1 MMARDLQKQFHPDKW
16 SENTGLKQKMEK
28 YSSYINEAKAILLND
43 LQRAIYLMDLKGMH
57 VEEDLKATNSE
68 FVEEIF
74 ALQEEIQ
81 QARTFEQVDKIRK
94 RLQEVLAEVQKDL
107 QLFFTSDDLEKC
119 REFVIKYK
127 YLSSALMINKN

>member
-1 MMARDLQKQFHPDKW
+1 
-16 SENTGLKQKMEK
+16 MEK

-74 ALQEEIQ
+74 ALQEEI
-81 QARTFEQVDKIRK
+81 
-94 RLQEVLAEVQKDL
+94 
-107 QLFFTSDDLEKC
+107 
-119 REFVIKYK
+119 
-127 YLSSALMINKN
+127 